1 LPAKVSGNLV
11 VLSANS
17 LISSTYAM
25 FPLKVFRIFEQ
36 AAETPHAT
44 NQYRRPAAHAQA
56 QDGRSASEELS
67 WPEVERR
74 EAENRRNADR
84 REKQQA
90 ILLNTRKLQGRRK
103 DPGRRLSDKLASP
116 NSRIHFSIE
125 G

>member
-1 LPAKVSGNLV
+1 
-11 VLSANS
+11 
-17 LISSTYAM
+17 M
-25 FPLKVFRIFEQ
+25 FPLKVFRLFEQ

-44 NQYRRPAAHAQA
+44 SQHHRPAHAQDA
-56 QDGRSASEELS
+56 KSVGEDAV

-74 EAENRRNADR
+74 HHEDRRSADR

-103 DPGRRLSDKLASP
+103 NPGRRLSDKLAAP
-116 NSRIHFSIE
+116 NSRINFSIK